1 MATIADVAA
10 RAGVGASTVSR
21 VLNDHPRVSA
31 ATRVRVLDAIVA
43 LDYRPS
49 PLAQG
54 LPRGRSHAL
63 GAVVPFFTHASAVE
77 RLRGVVAGLGDSRYD
92 LVLYNVESPR
102 QRDEQLA
109 SLTRRSRADGLLIVS
124 LPPPADDLARLASA
138 GVPVVL
144 LDARGE
150 GVPAVLTDD
159 VEGGRIATRHL
170 LSLGHERVAFVGD
183 DPANPFG
190 FVSSSERERGYRE
203 SLAAAGLTV
212 DPDYVVHGPHVRGV
226 ARRLTEHLLALRHP
240 PTAVFTASDT
250 QALGVLEAA
259 RSAGRR
265 VPEDLSVVGF
275 DDIEVSRYARLT
287 TVRQPLFESGRRAA
301 GLLLE
306 ALAAEEPPPAVTHQ
320 LDVELVVRS
329 TTASPPAAGRAA
341 GGPDD
346 STLPGSE
353 TDGTDR
359 SR

>member
-31 ATRVRVLDAIVA
+31 TTRARVLTAIDE
-43 LDYRPS
+43 LGYRPS

-54 LPRGRSHAL
+54 LPRGRSHTL

-92 LVLYNVESPR
+92 LVLFNVESPR

-109 SLTRRSRADGLLIVS
+109 ALTRRSRADGLLIMS

-170 LSLGHERVAFVGD
+170 LSLGHERIAFVGD

-212 DPDYVVHGPHVRGV
+212 DDDYVVHGPHIRGV
-226 ARRLTEHLLALRHP
+226 ARRLTERLLALRHP

-265 VPEDLSVVGF
+265 VPDDLSVVGF

-306 ALAAEEPPPAVTHQ
+306 ALAAEEPAPPVTYQ

-341 GGPDD
+341 GGPVDA
-346 STLPGSE
+346 TLPGRG